1 MYKKRIEEL
10 LSQMTIEEKLGQLT
24 QEGLTESRIDEL
36 IDKAEKGEIGSCI
49 LAATAMAGTEELER
63 LKLSR
68 LNAVQRAAVEK
79 SRLKIPIINGRDII
93 HGSRTIFPIPLA
105 QMATWDFDLI
115 KDAASIMAEEA
126 SKDGVHWT
134 FAPMLD
140 VCCDPRWGR
149 IIECPGEDPLLG
161 RVFARASVEGI
172 QGEDMAEKGKL
183 AACAK
188 HYIGYGAS
196 SGGRDKDATEW
207 SEYSLRN
214 RALPAF
220 KEAVSAGVATVMSAF
235 NEISGQ
241 PATSSRYYL
250 TDVLKKELSFDGFVI
265 SDYDAILRLKEQGVS
280 DSDETSA
287 VLAINAGV
295 DMDMVDGLY
304 RKHLKAAVEKGDVSI
319 ETIDEAVRRVL
330 DIKFRLGLFEH
341 PYADE
346 NISDND
352 FLTDKYL
359 EKAKEVSLHSMVL
372 LKNNGILPLKKGMEV
387 AVKGPMAEEKD
398 ALLGS
403 WQACGRPG
411 DVVSLGE
418 GVKRV
423 AGSDKTV
430 VYSQLGE
437 DMWYYPGI
445 SDVFIIGLGE
455 SRYIT
460 GEGMTKT
467 NIEISAAQIECV
479 KKAKEIGKK
488 VIAVIFAG
496 RPLAIEKIMPYCD
509 AVLWAWHGGTMC
521 GLAAAEIIFG
531 EFNPCGKL
539 PVTIPR
545 STGQIP
551 TQYNHQRNEFV
562 VDWYYEHANYVATDN
577 ISTPSFVFGYGLSY
591 TNFEYSGFKV
601 KDSGTI
607 IEIEGEIKNAGAF
620 DGWEIAQCYV
630 TDVVASAARP
640 VKELK
645 AFKKVHI
652 KSGETQR
659 INFVLSKDDLS
670 FYDLKGNWIFE
681 PGEFVIQI
689 GRNSRDI
696 CAEFKQ
702 HIKFED

>member
-10 LSQMTIEEKLGQLT
+10 LSEMTIDEKLGQLT
-24 QEGLTESRIDEL
+24 QECLTESCIDAL
-36 IDKAEKGEIGSCI
+36 IEKAERGEIGSCI
-49 LAATAMAGTEELER
+49 LSATAMAGAEEQEK

-68 LNAVQRAAVEK
+68 LNAIQKAAVEK
-79 SRLKIPIINGRDII
+79 SRMKIPVIYGRDII

-105 QMATWDFDLI
+105 QMATWDFDII
-115 KDAASIMAEEA
+115 KDSASIMAEEA
-126 SKDGVHWT
+126 SKEGVHWT

-140 VCCDPRWGR
+140 VCCDARWGR
-149 IIECPGEDPLLG
+149 IIECPGEDPMLG

-172 QGEDMAEKGKL
+172 QGEDMSQKGKM

-196 SGGRDKDATEW
+196 AGGRDKDTTEW

-220 KEAVSAGVATVMSAF
+220 KEAVDAGVATVMSAF

-250 TDVLKKELSFDGFVI
+250 TDVLKDELSFDGFVI

-287 VLAINAGV
+287 TLAMNAGV
-295 DMDMVDGLY
+295 DMDMVDCLY
-304 RKHLKAAVEKGDVSI
+304 RKHLKDAVECGKVSMD
-319 ETIDEAVRRVL
+319 TIDEAVRRVL
-330 DIKFRLGLFEH
+330 RIKFRLGLFDN
-341 PYADE
+341 PYTDE
-346 NISDND
+346 NISDSD
-352 FLTDKYL
+352 FMTESHL
-359 EKAKEVSLHSMVL
+359 EKAKEASLHSMVL
-372 LKNNGILPLKKGMEV
+372 LKNNGILPLEKGTAV
-387 AVKGPMAEEKD
+387 AVKGPMAEEKE

-403 WQACGRPG
+403 WHAGGRAE
-411 DVVSLGE
+411 DVISLGE
-418 GVKRV
+418 GIARV
-423 AGSDKTV
+423 AGADKTEV
-430 VYSQLGE
+430 FSHLGE

-445 SDVFIIGLGE
+445 SDVFVIALGE
-455 SRYIT
+455 SHYIT

-467 NIEISAAQIECV
+467 NIELSAAQIECV
-479 KKAKEIGKK
+479 RKAKEIGKK

-496 RPLAIEKIMPYCD
+496 RPLAIGEIMPYCD

-531 EFNPCGKL
+531 EFNPCGRL

-551 TQYNHQRNEFV
+551 TQYNHQRHELGVN
-562 VDWYYEHANYVATDN
+562 WYYEHEEYVARDN
-577 ISTPSFVFGYGLSY
+577 FSTPLFVFGYGLSY
-591 TNFEYSGFKV
+591 TDFEYSGFEFE
-601 KDSGTI
+601 DHGSA
-607 IEIEGEIKNAGAF
+607 IEVEGEIKNTGTC
-620 DGWEIAQCYV
+620 DGWEVVQCYV
-630 TDVVASAARP
+630 TDVVASATRP

-645 AFKKVHI
+645 AFEKVYI
-652 KSGETQR
+652 KSGETAKVK
-659 INFVLSKDDLS
+659 FVLSKEDLS
-670 FYDLKGNWIFE
+670 FYDLRGNWIFE

-696 CAEFKQ
+696 CCEFKV
-702 HIKFED
+702 